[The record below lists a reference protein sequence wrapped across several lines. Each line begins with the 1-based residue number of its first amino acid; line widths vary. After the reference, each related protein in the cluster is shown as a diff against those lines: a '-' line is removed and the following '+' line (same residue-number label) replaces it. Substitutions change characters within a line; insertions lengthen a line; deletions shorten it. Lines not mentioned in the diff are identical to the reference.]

1 MSGATASRTHHTGYR
16 DPVESDT
23 ATFPRH
29 PIRGVRA
36 VYARQASCPS
46 DFAEVTV
53 DFEPWETGVTF
64 EMAADLAVDGDDDP
78 EWQAECQ
85 AAVEAGIRDELAQSG
100 PGLSPATAVV
110 LRRMRFHPVD
120 SHPRA
125 FRQAGRLAVRNAL
138 AAAHRPPQTANERQ
152 G

>member
-1 MSGATASRTHHTGYR
+1 M
-16 DPVESDT
+16 ESDT
-23 ATFPRH
+23 GTFPPH

-53 DFEPWETGVTF
+53 DFEPWEAGVVF
-64 EMAADLAVDGDDDP
+64 EVAADLAVDGDDDP
-78 EWQAECQ
+78 EWEAECR
-85 AAVEAGIRDELAQSG
+85 AAVEAGIRDELTQGGA
-100 PGLSPATAVV
+100 GLSSAAAVV

-125 FRQAGRLAVRNAL
+125 FLQAGRLAVRNAL
-138 AAAHRPPQTANERQ
+138 AAAHRPPQAATERR